1 VSFDKLKPLGITLLF
16 TFLDETGGA
25 KGAFSE
31 RTRSGLIIPKLQS
44 TQKGERWGKV
54 VAVGDGVEGVVAGDY
69 ILIEPLMWTPGE
81 VFEGE
86 KVWKTNHDK
95 VMVVTNDLNLTVSY

>member
-1 VSFDKLKPLGITLLF
+1 MSKLRPLGNTILF
-16 TFLDETGGA
+16 KFLDQTGGS

-31 RTRSGLIIPKLQS
+31 RTRSGLIIPQLQS
-44 TQKGERWGKV
+44 TQKGERWGEII
-54 VAVGDGVEGVVAGDY
+54 AVGDDVTEVAVGDY

>member
-1 VSFDKLKPLGITLLF
+1 MSKLRPLGNTILF
-16 TFLDETGGA
+16 KFLDQTGGS

-31 RTRSGLIIPKLQS
+31 RTRSGLIIPQLQS
-44 TQKGERWGKV
+44 TQKGERWGEII
-54 VAVGDGVEGVVAGDY
+54 AVGDDVTEVAVGDY

-81 VFEGE
+81 IFEGE